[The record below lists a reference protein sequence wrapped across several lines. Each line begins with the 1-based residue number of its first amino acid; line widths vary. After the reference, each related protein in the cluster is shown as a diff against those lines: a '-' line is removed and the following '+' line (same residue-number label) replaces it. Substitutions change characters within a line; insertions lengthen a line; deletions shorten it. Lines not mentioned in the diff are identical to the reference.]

1 MKKAIVLVC
10 YDVRVS
16 DPEGPRRLRRIAR
29 VCRNHGV
36 RVQFSVFECVLE
48 PKDWVLLRAR
58 LLAEFDAAGDS
69 LRFYFLG
76 EDAAGKTEHHGARV
90 PLDVEGP
97 LIL

>member
-1 MKKAIVLVC
+1 MKKLTVLVC
-10 YDVRVS
+10 YDVKVS
-16 DPEGPRRLRRIAR
+16 DPDGSRRLRRIAR
-29 VCRNHGV
+29 ACRDHGV
-36 RVQFSVFECVLE
+36 RVQYSVFECVLE
-48 PKDWVLLRAR
+48 PKDWVVLKAR

-76 EDAAGKTEHHGARV
+76 MDAAGKTEHHGARV

>member
-1 MKKAIVLVC
+1 MRKLTVLVC
-10 YDVRVS
+10 YDVKVS
-16 DPEGPRRLRRIAR
+16 DLDGPRRLRRIAR
-29 VCRNHGV
+29 ACRDHGV
-36 RVQFSVFECVLE
+36 RVQYSVFECVLE
-48 PKDWVLLRAR
+48 PKDWVVLKAR

-76 EDAAGKTEHHGARV
+76 ADAACKTEHHGVRV

>member
-1 MKKAIVLVC
+1 MKKLTVLIC

-16 DPEGPRRLRRIAR
+16 DPDGPRRLRRIAR
-29 VCRNHGV
+29 ACRDFGV
-36 RVQFSVFECVLE
+36 RVQYSVFECVLE

-58 LLAEFDAAGDS
+58 LLAEFDPEGDS
-69 LRFYFLG
+69 LRFYFLH
-76 EDAAGKTEHHGARV
+76 EDAARKTEHHGTRV